1 MATRNA
7 VLIYDPF
14 GEIAC
19 KLWVH
24 NQNGT
29 LAGEILDCFVAPN
42 CQMQDMDFS
51 NAIIHSACLTQI
63 EFLRCK
69 FVATQFKGCSLEGCV
84 FDSCDLTNAVF
95 AANYMGAKSNL
106 VGVVFRNSI
115 LYKTS
120 FSGSDRK

>member
-1 MATRNA
+1 MEKRNA

-29 LAGEILDCFVAPN
+29 LAGEILECFVAPN
-42 CQMQDMDFS
+42 CQIQDMDFS
-51 NAIIHSACLTQI
+51 NAIIHSGCLMQT

-95 AANYMGAKSNL
+95 AANSIGSNSNL
-106 VGVVFRNSI
+106 AGAVFRNSI
-115 LYKTS
+115 LSKTS
-120 FSGSDRK
+120 FNGLHRK